1 MTKNMKKN
9 NISVN
14 LLMISLLIVV
24 LFVSSGVSAC
34 DCNPSSPPL
43 GSSELLHRFMSLIE
57 TGRETNAQGLSS
69 VDIAAL
75 QEKGEIEGWTFT
87 VEENSV
93 TARSLDELCG
103 LVEPKDWWVDAKFD
117 PCTPRDDLPD
127 TFDWRDING
136 TDYTT
141 PIKDQG
147 SCGSCWA
154 FGTVA
159 PLECNIKIID
169 GVEVNLS
176 EQWLLNCNQ
185 DGWSCSGGWWA
196 HDYHEWKND
205 SCNETGAVLETYCP
219 YTAQVDPC
227 NCPYPHDYLIDDWAY
242 IGDGNSVPP
251 VDSIKQA
258 IMDYGPVSV
267 GLCVNSAFQA
277 YNGGIFT
284 GPSCSVINHAV
295 ALVGWNDS
303 QGTDGVWF
311 LRNSWG
317 TDWGENG
324 YMRIEYGVSDIGY
337 AGCYVNYSGTSKI
350 KINLPDGVPEAINP
364 GEPANITVQIEEIND
379 LYISGT
385 GKIHYRYDG
394 GTYLNSS
401 LVSIGGDY
409 YEAILPPPSCGD
421 TPEYYF
427 SAEGNVSGV
436 ICNPYD
442 APNTNYTSLVGELTV
457 VFSDDFESDLGW
469 TVQNDSNLTDG
480 AWERG
485 TPVGGGDRG
494 DPSTDYDGSGNCFL
508 TDNEDGNSDVDDGIT
523 WLISPPINLTAG
535 IDAKVDYALW
545 YTNNF
550 GADPNNDLFKVHVSN
565 DSGENW
571 TLVETIGPQTPAP
584 INWYEYSFM
593 VGDYVTTTNQVKVR
607 FEASDLDDGSVVEAG
622 IDDFC
627 VALLKCCDYLQ
638 ISDVSSGWNFV
649 SLPFNESV
657 NKTDLVI
664 RYNESE
670 YTWQEAVNNSIFL
683 GYIYLWNRSIQNYE
697 LTDIL
702 DPGYGYWMYSYNDC
716 EMWVHG
722 VGNFITDSYIT
733 DLLTNWN
740 VVGVPDDKLVE
751 KENITIRYNGTNYTW
766 QEAVNNSIILGFIY
780 GWNENIQNYGV
791 SNVLNPGKSY
801 WMYAYQDC
809 RLLRPAS

>member
-1 MTKNMKKN
+1 MKKN
-9 NISVN
+9 NTSVN
-14 LLMISLLIVV
+14 LLMITLIIVV

-34 DCNPSSPPL
+34 DCNTPSPPL
-43 GSSELLHRFMSLIE
+43 SSSELLHRFMSLIE
-57 TGRETNAQGLSS
+57 MGRGTNAPGLSS

-75 QEKGEIEGWTFT
+75 QKQGEIEGWTFT
-87 VEENSV
+87 PEENSATV
-93 TARSLDELCG
+93 CSLDDLCG
-103 LVEPKDWWVDAKFD
+103 LVEPEDWWVDAKFD

-136 TDYTT
+136 TDFTT

-159 PLECNIKIID
+159 PLECNIKIKD

-242 IGDGNSVPP
+242 IGNSQSVPP

-258 IMDYGPVSV
+258 IVDYGPVSV
-267 GLCVNSAFQA
+267 ALCVNSAFQA

-284 GPSCSVINHAV
+284 GPSCSTINHAV

-324 YMRIEYGVSDIGY
+324 YMRIEYGVSNVGY

-350 KINLPDGVPEAINP
+350 KINLPDGVPDAISP
-364 GEPANITVQIEEIND
+364 SESANITVQIEEIND

-385 GKIHYRYDG
+385 GMLHYRYDG

-401 LVSIGGDY
+401 LVSIGDDL
-409 YEAILPPPSCGD
+409 YEATLPPPSCGD

-436 ICNPYD
+436 IYNPYD
-442 APNTNYTSLVGELTV
+442 APNTNYSSLVGELTI
-457 VFSDDFESDLGW
+457 VFSDDFETDLGW

-480 AWERG
+480 AWDRG
-485 TPVGGGDRG
+485 VPVGGGDRG
-494 DPSTDYDGSGNCFL
+494 DPPTDYDGSGKCYL
-508 TDNEDGNSDVDDGIT
+508 TDNEDDNSDVDNGIT
-523 WLISPPINLTAG
+523 WLISPSINLTEG

-550 GADPNNDLFKVHVSN
+550 GNAPNNDLFKVYVSN

-584 INWYEYSFM
+584 IDWYEYSFM
-593 VGDYVTTTNQVKVR
+593 VGDYVIPTSQVKVR

-627 VALLKCCDYLQ
+627 VALLNCCDYLQ
-638 ISDVSSGWNFV
+638 ISNVSSEWNFV

-664 RYNESE
+664 RYNDSE

-683 GYIYLWNRSIQNYE
+683 GYIYLWNRSTQIYE
-697 LTDIL
+697 LADIL
-702 DPGYGYWMYSYNDC
+702 DPGYGHWMYAYDDC
-716 EMWVHG
+716 ELWVHG
-722 VGNFITDSYIT
+722 VGNFITDNYIT
-733 DLLTNWN
+733 DLLASWN
-740 VVGVPDDKLVE
+740 VVGVPDDEAVE
-751 KENITIRYNGTNYTW
+751 KENITIHYNGTNYTW

-780 GWNENIQNYGV
+780 EWNETVQSYDV
-791 SNVLNPGKSY
+791 SDVLNPGKSY